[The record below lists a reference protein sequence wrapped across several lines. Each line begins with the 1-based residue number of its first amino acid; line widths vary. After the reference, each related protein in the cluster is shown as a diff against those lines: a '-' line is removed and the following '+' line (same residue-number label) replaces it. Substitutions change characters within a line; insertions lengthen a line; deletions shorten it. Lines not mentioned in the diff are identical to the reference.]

1 MEIKLTADKK
11 LLDAINH
18 LAEAILASRTSA
30 PESED
35 RPDEPAPVS
44 KGKPDEPRPERKIVP
59 MPEPEPTP
67 ERKEEPAP
75 VTREEVRSLATSRIQ
90 DGKRDE
96 LKALLAKYNAK
107 RVSDVAEDKLAAFAA
122 EMEAL

>member
-30 PESED
+30 P
-35 RPDEPAPVS
+35 V
-44 KGKPDEPRPERKIVP
+44 PETK
-59 MPEPEPTP
+59 PEPEPENKVVP
-67 ERKEEPAP
+67 MPAP
-75 VTREEVRSLATSRIQ
+75 EPEPEQKPATVTRDDVRSLATARIQ
-90 DGKRDE
+90 GGKRDE

-107 RVSDVAEDKLAAFAA
+107 RVSDVPEDKLAAFAA
-122 EMEAL
+122 EMEAME

>member
-30 PESED
+30 P
-35 RPDEPAPVS
+35 V
-44 KGKPDEPRPERKIVP
+44 PETK
-59 MPEPEPTP
+59 PEPEPENKVVP
-67 ERKEEPAP
+67 MPAP
-75 VTREEVRSLATSRIQ
+75 EPEPEQKPATVTRDDVRSLATARIQ
-90 DGKRDE
+90 GGKRDE

-107 RVSDVAEDKLAAFAA
+107 RVSDVPEAKLAAFAA
-122 EMEAL
+122 EMEAME

>member
-30 PESED
+30 PVPET
-35 RPDEPAPVS
+35 
-44 KGKPDEPRPERKIVP
+44 KPEPERKVVP
-59 MPEPEPTP
+59 MPEPQPAPEHEP
-67 ERKEEPAP
+67 EPAP
-75 VTREEVRSLATSRIQ
+75 VTRDEVRSLATNRIQ
-90 DGKRDE
+90 EGKRDE
-96 LKALLAKYNAK
+96 LKALLKKFGAV
-107 RVSDVAEDKLAAFAA
+107 RVSDVPEVKLAAFAA

>member
-18 LAEAILASRTSA
+18 LAEAILASRTGAPA
-30 PESED
+30 PEPENK
-35 RPDEPAPVS
+35 PEEPEPES
-44 KGKPDEPRPERKIVP
+44 KVVP
-59 MPEPEPTP
+59 MPAPEPEP
-67 ERKEEPAP
+67 EQKPAT
-75 VTREEVRSLATSRIQ
+75 VTRDDVRPLATARIQ
-90 DGKRDE
+90 AGKRDE

-107 RVSDVAEDKLAAFAA
+107 RVSDVPEDKLAAFAA

>member
-30 PESED
+30 PVPETKN
-35 RPDEPAPVS
+35 EP
-44 KGKPDEPRPERKIVP
+44 EPENKVVP
-59 MPEPEPTP
+59 MPAPEPEP
-67 ERKEEPAP
+67 EQKPAT
-75 VTREEVRSLATSRIQ
+75 VTRDDVRSLATARIQ
-90 DGKRDE
+90 GGKRDE

-107 RVSDVAEDKLAAFAA
+107 RVSDVPEDKLAAFAA
-122 EMEAL
+122 EMEAME

>member
-30 PESED
+30 P
-35 RPDEPAPVS
+35 V
-44 KGKPDEPRPERKIVP
+44 PETK
-59 MPEPEPTP
+59 PEPEPENKVVP
-67 ERKEEPAP
+67 MPAP
-75 VTREEVRSLATSRIQ
+75 EPEPEQKPATVTRDDVRSLATARIQ
-90 DGKRDE
+90 AGKRDE

-107 RVSDVAEDKLAAFAA
+107 RVSDVPEDKLAAFAA
-122 EMEAL
+122 EMEAME

>member
-30 PESED
+30 P
-35 RPDEPAPVS
+35 V
-44 KGKPDEPRPERKIVP
+44 PETK
-59 MPEPEPTP
+59 PEPEPENKVVP
-67 ERKEEPAP
+67 MPAP
-75 VTREEVRSLATSRIQ
+75 EPEPEQKPATVTRDDVRSLATARIQ
-90 DGKRDE
+90 GGKRDE

-107 RVSDVAEDKLAAFAA
+107 RVSDVAEDMLAAFAA

>member
-30 PESED
+30 P
-35 RPDEPAPVS
+35 V
-44 KGKPDEPRPERKIVP
+44 PETK
-59 MPEPEPTP
+59 PEPEPENKVVP
-67 ERKEEPAP
+67 MPAP
-75 VTREEVRSLATSRIQ
+75 EPEPEQKPATVTRDDVRSLATARIQ
-90 DGKRDE
+90 AGKRDE

-107 RVSDVAEDKLAAFAA
+107 RVSDVPEDKLAAFAA

>member
-18 LAEAILASRTSA
+18 LAEAILAGRTSA
-30 PESED
+30 P
-35 RPDEPAPVS
+35 APV
-44 KGKPDEPRPERKIVP
+44 PETK
-59 MPEPEPTP
+59 PEPEPESKVVP
-67 ERKEEPAP
+67 MPAP
-75 VTREEVRSLATSRIQ
+75 EPEPEQRPATVTRDDVRSLATARIQ
-90 DGKRDE
+90 AGKRDE

>member
-18 LAEAILASRTSA
+18 LAEAILAGRTSA
-30 PESED
+30 P
-35 RPDEPAPVS
+35 V
-44 KGKPDEPRPERKIVP
+44 PETK
-59 MPEPEPTP
+59 PEPEPESKVVP
-67 ERKEEPAP
+67 MPAP
-75 VTREEVRSLATSRIQ
+75 EPEPEQKPATVTRDDVRSLATARIQ
-90 DGKRDE
+90 EGKRDE

-107 RVSDVAEDKLAAFAA
+107 RVSDVPEDKLAAFAA

>member
-18 LAEAILASRTSA
+18 LAEAILAGRTSA
-30 PESED
+30 P
-35 RPDEPAPVS
+35 V
-44 KGKPDEPRPERKIVP
+44 PETK
-59 MPEPEPTP
+59 PEPEPESKVVP
-67 ERKEEPAP
+67 MPAP
-75 VTREEVRSLATSRIQ
+75 EPEPEQRPATVTRDDVRSLATARIQ
-90 DGKRDE
+90 AGKRDE

-107 RVSDVAEDKLAAFAA
+107 RVSDVAEDMLAAFAA

>member
-30 PESED
+30 P
-35 RPDEPAPVS
+35 V
-44 KGKPDEPRPERKIVP
+44 PETK
-59 MPEPEPTP
+59 PEPEPENKVVP
-67 ERKEEPAP
+67 MPAP
-75 VTREEVRSLATSRIQ
+75 EPEPEQKPATVTRDDVRSLATARIQ
-90 DGKRDE
+90 GGKRDE

-107 RVSDVAEDKLAAFAA
+107 RVSDVPEDKLAAFAA

>member
-18 LAEAILASRTSA
+18 LAEAILACRTSA
-30 PESED
+30 P
-35 RPDEPAPVS
+35 V
-44 KGKPDEPRPERKIVP
+44 PETK
-59 MPEPEPTP
+59 PEPEPENKVVP
-67 ERKEEPAP
+67 MPAP
-75 VTREEVRSLATSRIQ
+75 EPEPEQRPATVTRDDVRSLATARIQ
-90 DGKRDE
+90 AGKRDE

-107 RVSDVAEDKLAAFAA
+107 RVSDVPEDKLAAFAA

>member
-18 LAEAILASRTSA
+18 LAEAILASRTGAPA
-30 PESED
+30 PE
-35 RPDEPAPVS
+35 P
-44 KGKPDEPRPERKIVP
+44 KPEPERKAVP

-67 ERKEEPAP
+67 TPERKDEP
-75 VTREEVRSLATSRIQ
+75 VTMTREEVRSLATSRIQ
-90 DGKRDE
+90 EGKRDE

-107 RVSDVAEDKLAAFAA
+107 RVSDVAEDMLAAFAA

>member
-18 LAEAILASRTSA
+18 LAEAILASRTSTPA
-30 PESED
+30 PET
-35 RPDEPAPVS
+35 
-44 KGKPDEPRPERKIVP
+44 K
-59 MPEPEPTP
+59 PEPEPESKVVPMPAP
-67 ERKEEPAP
+67 EPEPEQKPAP
-75 VTREEVRSLATSRIQ
+75 VTRDDVRSLATARIQ
-90 DGKRDE
+90 AGKRDE

-107 RVSDVAEDKLAAFAA
+107 RVSDVPEDKLAAFAA

>member
-30 PESED
+30 PV
-35 RPDEPAPVS
+35 PV
-44 KGKPDEPRPERKIVP
+44 PETK
-59 MPEPEPTP
+59 PEPEPENKVVPMSAP
-67 ERKEEPAP
+67 EPEPEQKPAT
-75 VTREEVRSLATSRIQ
+75 VTRDDVRSLATARIQ
-90 DGKRDE
+90 AGKRDE

-107 RVSDVAEDKLAAFAA
+107 RVSDVPEDKLAAFAA
-122 EMEAL
+122 EMEVL

>member
-30 PESED
+30 P
-35 RPDEPAPVS
+35 V
-44 KGKPDEPRPERKIVP
+44 PEMK
-59 MPEPEPTP
+59 PEPEPENKVVP
-67 ERKEEPAP
+67 MPAP
-75 VTREEVRSLATSRIQ
+75 EPEPEQKPATVTRDDVRSLATARIQ
-90 DGKRDE
+90 GGKRDE

>member
-30 PESED
+30 P
-35 RPDEPAPVS
+35 V
-44 KGKPDEPRPERKIVP
+44 PETK
-59 MPEPEPTP
+59 PEPEPESKVVP
-67 ERKEEPAP
+67 MPAP
-75 VTREEVRSLATSRIQ
+75 EPEPEQRPATVTRDDVRSLATARIQ
-90 DGKRDE
+90 AGKRDE

-107 RVSDVAEDKLAAFAA
+107 RVSDVPEDKLAAFAA

>member
-30 PESED
+30 SSPET
-35 RPDEPAPVS
+35 
-44 KGKPDEPRPERKIVP
+44 K
-59 MPEPEPTP
+59 PEPEPENKVVPMPVP
-67 ERKEEPAP
+67 EPEPEQKPAT
-75 VTREEVRSLATSRIQ
+75 VTRDDVRSLATARIQ
-90 DGKRDE
+90 AGKRDE

-107 RVSDVAEDKLAAFAA
+107 RVSDVPEDKLAAFAA
-122 EMEAL
+122 EMEVL

>member
-30 PESED
+30 PVPETK
-35 RPDEPAPVS
+35 PAP
-44 KGKPDEPRPERKIVP
+44 EPENKVVP
-59 MPEPEPTP
+59 MPAPEPEP
-67 ERKEEPAP
+67 EQKPAT
-75 VTREEVRSLATSRIQ
+75 VTRDDVRSLATARIQ
-90 DGKRDE
+90 GGKRDE

-107 RVSDVAEDKLAAFAA
+107 RVSDVPEDKLAAFAA

>member
-30 PESED
+30 PS
-35 RPDEPAPVS
+35 
-44 KGKPDEPRPERKIVP
+44 PETK
-59 MPEPEPTP
+59 PEPEPENKVVPMPVP
-67 ERKEEPAP
+67 EPEPEQKPAT
-75 VTREEVRSLATSRIQ
+75 VTRDDVRSLATARIQ
-90 DGKRDE
+90 AGKRDE

-107 RVSDVAEDKLAAFAA
+107 RVSDVPEDRLAAFAA
-122 EMEAL
+122 EMEVL

>member
-18 LAEAILASRTSA
+18 LAEAILASRTGT
-30 PESED
+30 
-35 RPDEPAPVS
+35 PAP
-44 KGKPDEPRPERKIVP
+44 GPKPEPEPERKIVP
-59 MPEPEPTP
+59 MPEPTPEP
-67 ERKEEPAP
+67 ERKDEPAP
-75 VTREEVRSLATSRIQ
+75 VTRDEVRSLATSRIQ
-90 DGKRDE
+90 GGKRDE

-107 RVSDVAEDKLAAFAA
+107 RVSDVPEDKLAAFAA

>member
-30 PESED
+30 P
-35 RPDEPAPVS
+35 V
-44 KGKPDEPRPERKIVP
+44 PETK
-59 MPEPEPTP
+59 PEPEPESKVVP
-67 ERKEEPAP
+67 MPAP
-75 VTREEVRSLATSRIQ
+75 EPEPEQRPATVTRDDVRSLATARIQ
-90 DGKRDE
+90 AGKRDE

-107 RVSDVAEDKLAAFAA
+107 RVSDVPEDKLAAFAA
-122 EMEAL
+122 EMEVL